1 MALSLVWGLAKVRR
15 QKGVALIEM
24 LVASAAGILLISLVG
39 SLYVSVQS
47 HASQRSQ
54 LLLLNQALATTA
66 RRIQN
71 DMIRAGYDGV
81 KDESL
86 VALGSSRTIF
96 ISQSGSVAQYA
107 YRDDRGQAPLENVVW
122 QHDWQRG
129 RLAICREKTGVA
141 SGAKATSF
149 SQASG
154 CTSIFEPNLIHVI
167 SFSLQSHLVASDNA
181 SHQFIEMTI
190 EAQLRQNEDISSTLT
205 RQFLV
210 RNGQ

>member
-1 MALSLVWGLAKVRR
+1 MRTLVGFVPVKMALSLVWGLAKVRR
-15 QKGVALIEM
+15 QKGIALIEM
-24 LVASAAGILLISLVG
+24 LVASAAGVLLISLVG

-86 VALGSSRTIF
+86 VALGSQGTIF

-122 QHDWQRG
+122 QHDSQRG
-129 RLAICREKTGVA
+129 RLAICREKTSVT
-141 SGAKATSF
+141 SGAKASHSHKLLVARPYLSQTSF
-149 SQASG
+149 
-154 CTSIFEPNLIHVI
+154 
-167 SFSLQSHLVASDNA
+167 
-181 SHQFIEMTI
+181 
-190 EAQLRQNEDISSTLT
+190 TLF
-205 RQFLV
+205 RFPY
-210 RNGQ
+210 RAI